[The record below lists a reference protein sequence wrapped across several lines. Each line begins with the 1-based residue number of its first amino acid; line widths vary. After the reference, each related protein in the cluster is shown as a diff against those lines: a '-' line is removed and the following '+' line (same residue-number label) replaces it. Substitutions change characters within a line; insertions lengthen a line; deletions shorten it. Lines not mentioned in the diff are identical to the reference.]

1 MGYSSYPC
9 TWETGGSDGG
19 SASMVVIA
27 VGKNNGGIT
36 GIPDGWSVAC
46 RRKRN
51 IHDSTEPCGLKEK
64 WKELYCLPWAVL
76 Q

>member
-1 MGYSSYPC
+1 
-9 TWETGGSDGG
+9 
-19 SASMVVIA
+19 MVVIA